1 MNGFVNI
8 DTILSKFSQV
18 RCEAPCTKDSTITE
32 SRAIVLLTE
41 FWHIAVSFTRQPA
54 NRTPN
59 PVTGSSFQKQA
70 EPGKLIDSSSNLN
83 AVFSM
88 KRVAGYTLKCC
99 SLLGLTVAPVIFK
112 YSVSMLVYM

>member
-8 DTILSKFSQV
+8 NTILSKFSQV
-18 RCEAPCTKDSTITE
+18 KCEAPCIKDSTITE
-32 SRAIVLLTE
+32 SRTIVLLTE

-54 NRTPN
+54 NRTPILE
-59 PVTGSSFQKQA
+59 TDSSFQKQA
-70 EPGKLIDSSSNLN
+70 KLGKSIESSSNLN

-88 KRVAGYTLKCC
+88 KRIAGYKLKCC
-99 SLLGLTVAPVIFK
+99 SLLGLMMAPVIIK